1 MIYDCFAFFNE
12 LDLLEIRLNTLDSV
26 VDRFVLVEATRTFQ
40 KAEKPLFF
48 EQNKERFK
56 PFLHK
61 IEHIVVDEYPGFFA
75 KFRTPTTW
83 DYDDHQKEQIKQGL
97 KNCRPSDVIIIS
109 DVDEIPRPELV
120 KQYADKPG
128 IKVFQQRL
136 YYYYLNCFIK
146 KYPEPIETY
155 NGYMP
160 WQGTVML
167 QYKDLK
173 TVQKARLLRGERK
186 GSKKVTIIPEG
197 GWHFSYLGGVK
208 KVIEKIEAYAHTE
221 HNVQDFKDPKRIEE
235 VLRKGGSLYGQEL
248 DSEFVSIDKD
258 FPEYLQQHKE
268 KYSELILK

>member
-12 LDLLEIRLNTLDSV
+12 LDLLEIRLNTLNEV

-40 KAEKPLFF
+40 KTEKPLFF

-61 IEHIVVDEYPGFFA
+61 IEHVVVDQYPGFFA
-75 KFRTPTTW
+75 KWRVPTTW

-97 KNCRPSDVIIIS
+97 KNCKPEDVVIIS

-120 KQYADKPG
+120 LKYAETAG

-136 YYYYLNCFIK
+136 YYYYLNCFVK
-146 KYPEPIETY
+146 KYPEPIEVY

-160 WQGTVML
+160 WQGTVMMK
-167 QYKDLK
+167 YKDLK
-173 TVQKARLLRGERK
+173 SVQKARLTRGQRK
-186 GSKKVTIIPEG
+186 NSKNVTIIPEG

-221 HNVQDFKDPKRIEE
+221 HNLTDFKDPRRIEE
-235 VLRKGGSLYGQEL
+235 IIRKGGSLYGQEL
-248 DSEFVSIDKD
+248 DSEFVKIDHN
-258 FPEYLQQHKE
+258 FPLYLQQHQDKF
-268 KYSELILK
+268 SELILV

>member
-48 EQNKERFK
+48 EQHKERFK

-83 DYDDHQKEQIKQGL
+83 DYDDHQKEQIKKGL
-97 KNCRPSDVIIIS
+97 KNCRPTDVIIIS

-146 KYPEPIETY
+146 KYPEPIEVY

-186 GSKKVTIIPEG
+186 NSKKVTIIPEG

-221 HNVQDFKDPKRIEE
+221 HNVEDFKDAKRIEE

-248 DSEFVSIDKD
+248 DSEFVQIGKD
-258 FPEYLQQHKE
+258 FPQYLQDHKE
-268 KYSELILK
+268 KYHELILE

>member
-75 KFRTPTTW
+75 KFRVPTTW
-83 DYDDHQKEQIKQGL
+83 DYDDHQKEQIKRGL
-97 KNCRPSDVIIIS
+97 KNCKPDDVIIIS

-146 KYPEPIETY
+146 KYPEPIEVY

-173 TVQKARLLRGERK
+173 TVQKARLLRGERQ
-186 GSKKVTIIPEG
+186 GSKKVTIISEG

-221 HNVQDFKDPKRIEE
+221 HNVVDFKDPKRIEE

-248 DSEFVSIDKD
+248 DSEFVKIGKD
-258 FPEYLQQHKE
+258 FPQYLQDHKE
-268 KYSELILK
+268 KYQELILE

>member
-12 LDLLEIRLNTLDSV
+12 LDLLEIRLNTLDAV

-61 IEHIVVDEYPGFFA
+61 IEHIIVDEYPGFFA

-83 DYDDHQKEQIKQGL
+83 DYDDHQKEQIKRGL

-146 KYPEPIETY
+146 KYPEPIEIY

-167 QYKDLK
+167 PYQDLK
-173 TVQKARLLRGERK
+173 TVQKARLTRGERK
-186 GSKKVTIIPEG
+186 NSKKITIIPEG

-221 HNVQDFKDPKRIEE
+221 HNLEDFKNPQRIEE

-248 DSEFVSIDKD
+248 DSEFVQIDKD
-258 FPEYLQQHKE
+258 FPLYLQQNKE
-268 KYSELILK
+268 KYHELILE

>member
-40 KAEKPLFF
+40 KKEKPLFF

-61 IEHIVVDEYPGFFA
+61 IEHIVVDKYPTFFS
-75 KFRTPTTW
+75 KFRVPTTW

-97 KNCRPSDVIIIS
+97 KNCKPDDVIIIS

-120 KQYADKPG
+120 TKYANTPE

-136 YYYYLNCFIK
+136 YYYFLNCFVK
-146 KYPEPIETY
+146 KYPEPIEYY

-160 WQGTVML
+160 WQGTVMMH
-167 QYKDLK
+167 YKDLK
-173 TVQKARLLRGERK
+173 TVQKARLNRGQRK
-186 GSKKVTIIPEG
+186 NSKNLIIIPEG

-221 HNVQDFKDPKRIEE
+221 HNLQDFKDAKRIEE
-235 VLRKGGSLYGQEL
+235 VIRKGGSLYGQEL
-248 DSEFVSIDKD
+248 DSEFVQIDEN
-258 FPEYLQQHKE
+258 FPKYLQNHKD
-268 KYSELILK
+268 KYSQLILE